1 MVTNKIN
8 LIKRIQNST
17 RLPQKEWTPWESRY
31 CTTSGWSAE
40 PRSSGCKT
48 VRFKLSSRVLFYLN
62 RVSAIGGG
70 CR

>member
-17 RLPQKEWTPWESRY
+17 RLPQKEWTTWESRY
-31 CTTSGWSAE
+31 CTTNRWSAE
-40 PRSSGCKT
+40 PRSSGRKT
-48 VRFKLSSRVLFYLN
+48 VQFKLSSRVLFYFN
-62 RVSAIGGG
+62 RVSAIGGE

>member
-17 RLPQKEWTPWESRY
+17 RLPQKEWTPWESHY
-31 CTTSGWSAE
+31 CTTNWWSAE
-40 PRSSGCKT
+40 PRSSGRKT
-48 VRFKLSSRVLFYLN
+48 VQFKLRRVLFYLN